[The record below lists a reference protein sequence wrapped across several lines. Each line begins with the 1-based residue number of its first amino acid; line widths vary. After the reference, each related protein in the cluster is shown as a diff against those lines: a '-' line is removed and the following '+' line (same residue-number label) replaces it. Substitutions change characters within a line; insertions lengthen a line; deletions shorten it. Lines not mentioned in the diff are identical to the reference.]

1 MTTETSVFVA
11 RERELAQLNE
21 SLDTALAG
29 QGQVRFVTGEAG
41 SGKTALVTE
50 FARRA
55 QERHTDLIVAIGNC
69 NAHTGIG
76 DPYLPFREILAL
88 LTGDV
93 EDKLA
98 QGAINRANA
107 DRLRGA
113 LRVAMSTLVEIGPD
127 LIDIFVPGSKLAAT
141 AATFVADQV
150 GLLDKLEKLKEHKAA
165 GPGDKGLEQSHIF
178 EQYTNV
184 MKALA
189 AKLPFMLVVD
199 DLQWVDTSSISLLFH
214 LSRRIGDSRILLVGT
229 YRPDEVALGRAGERH
244 PLEPVLNE
252 LKRYYGNIWVDL
264 GQAAEAEGQ
273 QFVDALLDAEPN
285 RLGEDFR
292 QALFRHT
299 EGHPLFTIELLR
311 DIRERRDLVQ
321 DEEGR
326 WIEGAALDW
335 GELPARVEG
344 VIEERIG
351 RLEEELQEMLTVASV
366 EGEAFT
372 AEVVARVQAV
382 DERGLIRRLSRELDR
397 QHHLVG
403 AQGVQHLVL
412 HGPSTGRLGRQ
423 RLSLYRFQ
431 HNLFQKYLYNSLDE
445 VERSYLHEDVGNVL
459 EELYGDQAEEIA
471 VQLAR
476 HFQEAGMAEKA
487 VHYLSL
493 AGEKATQVSAYEE
506 AIALFTKGVELLQ
519 TLPETPE
526 RIGQELEL
534 QTTLG
539 PALIAGKGYAAPE
552 VEQAYARAR
561 ELCRQVGE
569 TPGIIPVLRGL
580 LAFYRVRADFQT
592 ARELAEQFLSL
603 AQTPEYSAFLV
614 DAHEELGVTLFQ
626 IGELGPSRAHLEQA
640 IAIYDPQQSHS
651 AALAPGHAPAVLCL
665 SHAAWAL
672 WLLGYPDQALK
683 RCQEALTLA
692 EELSHPFS
700 IVFALNFAAVLHQ
713 FHRERQAVKEQ
724 SEAVIAL
731 STEHGFPFWIA
742 GATVRQGWALAMEG
756 ETEEGI
762 AQMRQGLAAWQAT
775 GAEIGVPH
783 YLALLAEAYGQAGQA
798 EEGLSALAEALVS
811 VDNTGQRS
819 WEADLYRLKGELLL
833 MQGDDAEAE
842 ASFHKAIQ
850 VARQQDAKSWELRA
864 TMSLSRLWQEQ
875 GKREEAR
882 QLLAEIYDW
891 FTEGFDTSDLREAK
905 ALLEELS

>member
-1 MTTETSVFVA
+1 MTTERSAFVA
-11 RERELAQLNE
+11 RECELAQLNE

-29 QGQVRFVTGEAG
+29 QGQVCFVTGEAG

-55 QERHTDLIVAIGNC
+55 EKVHPDLIVALGNC
-69 NAHTGIG
+69 SAQTGVG

-93 EDKLA
+93 EARLA
-98 QGAINRANA
+98 ERTISPENAN
-107 DRLRGA
+107 RLRGLLRWSGNA
-113 LRVAMSTLVEIGPD
+113 LLEFGPD
-127 LIDIFVPGSKLAAT
+127 LIDVLVPGVGLIAKAGA
-141 AATFVADQV
+141 FVADQV
-150 GLLDKLEKLKEHKAA
+150 GWLEKLEKLMQRKAA
-165 GPGDKGLEQSHIF
+165 LAGSPSLEQSHIF

-184 MKALA
+184 LRALA
-189 AKLPFMLVVD
+189 AKQPLMLALD
-199 DLQWVDTSSISLLFH
+199 DLQWADTSSTSLLFH
-214 LSRRIGDSRILLVGT
+214 LSRRIGGSRILLVGT

-252 LKRYYGNIWVDL
+252 LKRYYGDIWVDL
-264 GQAAEAEGQ
+264 SQAAEAEGR
-273 QFVDALLDAEPN
+273 QFVDAFLDTEPN

-292 QALFRHT
+292 QSLFRHT

-311 DIRERRDLVQ
+311 DMRERRDLVQ
-321 DEEGR
+321 DEEGC
-326 WIEGAALDW
+326 WIEGPALDW

-344 VIEERIG
+344 VIEERLG
-351 RLEEELQEMLTVASV
+351 RLEAELREVLTVASV
-366 EGEAFT
+366 EGENFT

-382 DERGLIRRLSRELDR
+382 DERGLVRRLSGELDR
-397 QHHLVG
+397 QHRLVSARG
-403 AQGVQHLVL
+403 IR
-412 HGPSTGRLGRQ
+412 RLDSQ
-423 RLSLYRFQ
+423 RLSLYRFL
-431 HNLFQKYLYNSLDE
+431 HSLFHRYVYNSLDE
-445 VERSYLHEDVGNVL
+445 AERAYLHEDVGTAL
-459 EELYGDQAEEIA
+459 EALYGDHTEEIA

-476 HFQEAGMAEKA
+476 HFQEAAVTDKA
-487 VHYLSL
+487 IRYLL
-493 AGEKATQVSAYEE
+493 QAGRRAVRLSAHEE
-506 AIALFTKGVELLQ
+506 AIGHLARGLELLSNLPD
-519 TLPETPE
+519 TLE
-526 RIGQELEL
+526 RAQQELEF
-534 QTTLG
+534 QTALG
-539 PALIAGKGYAAPE
+539 SALIASKGYTAPE
-552 VEQAYARAR
+552 VEQTYARAR
-561 ELCRQVGE
+561 DLCRQIGE

-592 ARELAEQFLSL
+592 ARELAEQFLRL

-614 DAHEELGVTLFQ
+614 DAHEELGVTLLQ
-626 IGELGPSRAHLEQA
+626 VGELGPSRAHLEQA
-640 IAIYDPQQSHS
+640 IAIYNPQQPRS
-651 AALAPGHAPAVLCL
+651 AALMPGHAPAVLCL

-683 RCQEALTLA
+683 RCQEALILA

-713 FHRERQAVKEQ
+713 FRQERQAVKER

-742 GATVRQGWALAMEG
+742 GATVLQGWALAVEG
-756 ETEEGI
+756 KTEEGI

-798 EEGLSALAEALVS
+798 EEGLSALAEALAS

-833 MQGDDAEAE
+833 MQAAAEADAEAC
-842 ASFHKAIQ
+842 FRQAIQ

-864 TMSLSRLWQEQ
+864 TVSLCRLWQKQ

-882 QLLAEIYDW
+882 QLLAEVYGW
-891 FTEGFDTSDLREAK
+891 FTEGFDTPDLREAK
-905 ALLEELS
+905 ALLQEFS